1 MIKRARAEKK
11 QADEEAALRL
21 SEETA
26 AAVSNAEA
34 AVEPAAD
41 DQPVEVM
48 PTEAVNDEEEPPELE
63 EVDIEE
69 EKAQMMEQTKAQK
82 QKEWLEQVKKENA
95 GQEQE
100 PFIPWDDSC
109 DLPKPDTEAIQKRSD
124 ALQKQMDGEN
134 AE

>member
-11 QADEEAALRL
+11 LADEEAALRL
-21 SEETA
+21 IEETA
-26 AAVSNAEA
+26 A

-41 DQPVEVM
+41 DQPVEVVA
-48 PTEAVNDEEEPPELE
+48 TEAVNDEEELPELE
-63 EVDIEE
+63 EIDIEE
-69 EKAQMMEQTKAQK
+69 EKAKMMEQVKAQK
-82 QKEWLEQVKKENA
+82 QKEWLEQVKKENV

-124 ALQKQMDGEN
+124 ALLKQMDEEN
-134 AE
+134 VE